1 MSTDLTG
8 DISVRAA
15 AGQGIRVSA
24 FARPGCPQVI
34 NHVLYNLALIGCEG
48 FNNTWELDHSG
59 EAWFVRHVLSPTS
72 PAMCVDVGANRGDYS
87 RMLLGETDAEVIAFE
102 PLVECQPVLE
112 GVLAKEHEGRLVV
125 VAQAVEAQAG
135 VMTIHYGDKS
145 AFGVLVRGGEWHSVP
160 SSSAASF
167 SESWRQSR
175 NHDPRRAPR
184 RYSTC
189 GLPEIDT
196 EGFEYEV
203 LTGAQDI
210 LRTRRPRYV
219 QIEMNLHQL
228 YRGHTLHS
236 IGALLK
242 GYAPFQLLPRG
253 MRPVDLDRPEAN
265 TFAYG
270 NFVFEDMDF
279 QHRRQSF

>member
-1 MSTDLTG
+1 
-8 DISVRAA
+8 VRELLA
-15 AGQGIRVSA
+15 RVYAFA
-24 FARPGCPQVI
+24 FARPGPPQVI
-34 NHVLYNLALIGCEG
+34 NHVLYNLALRGQG

-59 EAWFVRHVLSPTS
+59 EAWFVRHVLAPTS
-72 PAMCVDVGANRGDYS
+72 PAMCVDVGANLGDYS
-87 RMLLGETDAEVIAFE
+87 RMLLTETDAEVIAFE
-102 PLVECQPVLE
+102 PLVECQPVLD
-112 GVLAKEHEGRLVV
+112 VLAKEHEGRLVV
-125 VAQAVEAQAG
+125 VAEAVGAQAG

-145 AFGVLVRGGEWHSVP
+145 ALASLSEEVSGIGYVAEVNVRTAPVTVTTLDEHL
-160 SSSAASF
+160 A
-167 SESWRQSR
+167 
-175 NHDPRRAPR
+175 DIPRVDF
-184 RYSTC
+184 
-189 GLPEIDT
+189 LKIDT

-203 LTGAQDI
+203 LTGAQD
-210 LRTRRPRYV
+210 LLHTRRPRYV